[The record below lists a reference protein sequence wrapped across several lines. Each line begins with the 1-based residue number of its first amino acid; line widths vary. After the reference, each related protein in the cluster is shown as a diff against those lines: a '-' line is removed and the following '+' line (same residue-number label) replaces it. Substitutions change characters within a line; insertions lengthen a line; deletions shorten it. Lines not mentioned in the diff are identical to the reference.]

1 MAGETMVFGA
11 TMRRAEKWRVYRI
24 RTANST
30 YELEVQA
37 EGAERRCAVL
47 TRIEPAG
54 ERFEDSAPQ
63 LDGQS
68 LYSHSPLDWIGKRL
82 AVGTACTSEIHSV
95 DFIATTSQRSRPNAT
110 MMAGPAVSFQSQP
123 APSPKPKPTPPV
135 EERRPD
141 WAPFPLGFVEMTEAA
156 ASVLKS
162 VAHRHDL
169 VLALQDDPQLMRRF
183 QLALASC
190 GLMVET
196 LNRRTG

>member
-1 MAGETMVFGA
+1 MVFGA
-11 TMRRAEKWRVYRI
+11 TTRRSEKWRVYRI

-30 YELEVQA
+30 YELEVQT
-37 EGAERRCAVL
+37 EGVGRRCTVL

-54 ERFEDSAPQ
+54 ERYEDSAPQ

-68 LYSHSPLDWIGKRL
+68 LYAHSALDWIGKRL
-82 AVGTACTSEIHSV
+82 SVGTACTSEIQSV
-95 DFIATTSQRSRPNAT
+95 DFLTTASERSRPSPTTVFGSQSAR
-110 MMAGPAVSFQSQP
+110 AQASHAQPAVR
-123 APSPKPKPTPPV
+123 V

-169 VLALQDDPQLMRRF
+169 WDALQGDPQLVRRF
-183 QLALASC
+183 QLALAGC

-196 LNRRTG
+196 LTKRVD

>member
-1 MAGETMVFGA
+1 MVFGA
-11 TMRRAEKWRVYRI
+11 TMRRSEKWRVYRI

-30 YELEVQA
+30 YELEVQT
-37 EGAERRCAVL
+37 EGAERRCTVL
-47 TRIEPAG
+47 TRTQPAG
-54 ERFEDSAPQ
+54 ERYEDSAPQ

-68 LYSHSPLDWIGKRL
+68 LYAQSALDWIGKRL
-82 AVGTACTSEIHSV
+82 SVGTACTSEIQSV
-95 DFIATTSQRSRPNAT
+95 DFLTTASQRS
-110 MMAGPAVSFQSQP
+110 
-123 APSPKPKPTPPV
+123 APSSTMVFGEKAPRAEPARAPPPPRV

-169 VLALQDDPQLMRRF
+169 AAALRDDPHLMRRY
-183 QLALASC
+183 QLALAAC

-196 LNRRTG
+196 LTRRGD